1 MESDAAELQAKV
13 SVEQEKLNLLTGG
26 TRGTRVTQM
35 QDEASVLLREV
46 ETLKRDGENCQIQL
60 QRREFE
66 IKQNERQICNL
77 EHTIL
82 MEEMEQKEKAREIQ
96 AIDKE
101 LRKTSKQ
108 INNKRATMAAKKQA
122 PVVEVV

>member
-1 MESDAAELQAKV
+1 
-13 SVEQEKLNLLTGG
+13 
-26 TRGTRVTQM
+26 
-35 QDEASVLLREV
+35 
-46 ETLKRDGENCQIQL
+46 
-60 QRREFE
+60 
-66 IKQNERQICNL
+66 
-77 EHTIL
+77 